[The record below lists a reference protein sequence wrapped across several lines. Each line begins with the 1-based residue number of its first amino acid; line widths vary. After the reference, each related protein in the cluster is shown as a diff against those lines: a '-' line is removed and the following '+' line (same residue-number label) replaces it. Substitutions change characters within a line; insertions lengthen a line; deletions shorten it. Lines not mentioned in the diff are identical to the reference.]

1 MSEPGISARLQGA
14 LDAQIGRGAP
24 GAVARLEAPAVGISW
39 NGAAGRLSR
48 GESRPLGPDDAFRIA
63 SATKNVTAVVAL
75 QLAADGR
82 LALDEPLA
90 GQLSTDLLERWRAWE
105 DLPQTTPRQM
115 LTHTAGLPNYF
126 GEESFMAR
134 VREEPER
141 FWRPVDLVDHAAQYG
156 TPSFRPGTGFEYSD
170 TGFVVTG
177 VLVEQ
182 IMDAPLHE
190 VYRELIFDPLG
201 MDDTWLEGREPARR
215 QEVAHHYTGAL
226 DWTTL
231 SPTIDWAGGGL
242 VTTTADL
249 GRYVGALWS
258 RQILSA
264 TDLNELTRWTPAASF
279 PPGGALRYDRY
290 GLGLGAI
297 TIEGVELLGHTGF
310 IGAFAFHAPRYDAV
324 LVGTDNDSE
333 VDRWPLVAA
342 LCRELSD
349 AG

>member
-1 MSEPGISARLQGA
+1 LSESAVSARLHGA
-14 LDAQIGRGAP
+14 LEAQIGRGAP
-24 GAVARLEAPAVGISW
+24 GAIARLEAPAVGLSW
-39 NGAAGRLSR
+39 NGATGRLSR
-48 GESRPLGPDDAFRIA
+48 GESRPLRPDDAFRIA
-63 SATKNVTAVVAL
+63 STTKNVTAVVAL
-75 QLAADGR
+75 HLAADGR
-82 LALDEPLA
+82 LGLDEPLA
-90 GQLSTDLLERWRAWE
+90 DQLSTDLLERWRAWE

-126 GEESFMAR
+126 GEDSFMAR

-141 FWRPVDLVDHAAQYG
+141 LWRSVDLVDHAAQYG
-156 TPSFRPGTGFEYSD
+156 TPSFRPGKGFEYSD

-177 VLVEQ
+177 ILVEQ
-182 IMDAPLHE
+182 ITGAALHE

-201 MDDTWLEGREPARR
+201 MDDTWLEGHEPARR
-215 QEVAHHYTGAL
+215 QEVAHHYTGEI
-226 DWTTL
+226 DWTTF

-249 GRYVGALWS
+249 GRYVRALWAGG
-258 RQILSA
+258 IVSA
-264 TDLNELTRWTPAASF
+264 AELEQLTRWTPAASF
-279 PPGGALRYDRY
+279 PPGGPLRYDRY

-310 IGAFAFHAPRYDAV
+310 IGAFAFWAPEHEAV

-333 VDRWPLVAA
+333 VGRWPLVAA